1 MENIFISLLNTSI
14 TAGYLVIAVMLLR
27 PILKKAPKYIRCI
40 LWSLVG
46 LRLILPFSLESV
58 LSLIPSAEPI
68 PPEIVTSPAPTIH
81 TGITFVNSTVNPI
94 ISQSMAPVPGDSVN
108 PMQVVM
114 AVAWNVWLL
123 GVIAMVI
130 YSLVSFFLL
139 KRKLR
144 EAIKDSG
151 NVWLCDQVST
161 PFLLGLFRPRI
172 YLPSDLKEEDKT
184 YVLAHENAHI
194 RRKDH
199 WWKPLGFL
207 LLTVYW
213 FNPLMWVAY
222 IFLCRDIEF
231 ACDEKVI
238 KELGTD
244 CKCAYSEAL
253 IHCSVPRKMIS
264 ACPVAFGED
273 GVKGRIKSVLNY
285 KKPAFWII
293 LIAIV
298 LCIVV
303 AVCFLTNPLSNHS
316 LAGKYE
322 TGKCLYSNVVSK
334 EKETETNSVIFDIHA
349 NGKVYRES
357 TAAKTEY
364 LGTRIPS
371 DYTETDLNSQLSAQ
385 SAGTKIWLG
394 RMKSTYEILN
404 ASGQREYVFFQKANG
419 NLVLVSFFSNGDIM
433 NVFKLKKSGDCQRV
447 NFSHD
452 YYLQATVLEVYTDS
466 LLVHPLNGDA
476 LEISDRI
483 IVKIP
488 EFTSETFQEGDWV
501 QIGYDGMVQELYP
514 AVIPNVYYITN
525 LNFLSSYI
533 GPSEFQSSY
542 DELLEKTEFDIDEDG
557 IIEQCIVSPGP
568 TSGLHTFVF
577 SVYENGILE
586 YQSIFNTQW
595 FDYAFHTLEDGSTVL
610 TGKSQSD
617 DDPVYSIRIEGSSI
631 VLSDNTEKA
640 AYWGGSNETTLS
652 GIRQNYPHFLG
663 LNTFK
668 GLEVY
673 VWKNGGW
680 RCGVRSGTNRNATQ
694 EELWAFGEGAALDEM
709 ALILSTYGIT
719 QDDVFILYSY
729 DPAFSGAYSNVPTT
743 EQQAYIEDTLFA
755 YLPRSV
761 IPEPT
766 IEYEPES
773 LQNSKTLKNG
783 FYSLSDSG
791 KDFFATPYIH
801 INTAKKTA
809 NIGGSPLMSYSE
821 SGRYFIIF
829 DRLIIKTQNT
839 IYTFQLQGKDTLML
853 VSDSGFEKSPIPAS
867 GTYVFYNEYP

>member
-1 MENIFISLLNTSI
+1 MMENIFISLLNTSI

-27 PILKKAPKYIRCI
+27 PLLKKAPKYIRCI
-40 LWSLVG
+40 LWGLVG

-151 NVWLCDQVST
+151 DVWLCDRVST

-172 YLPSDLKEEDKT
+172 YLPSDLKEGDKT

-293 LIAIV
+293 VVGIIVCIA
-298 LCIVV
+298 V
-303 AVCFLTNPLSNHS
+303 AVCFLTNPPNK
-316 LAGKYE
+316 GQE
-322 TGKCLYSNVVSK
+322 
-334 EKETETNSVIFDIHA
+334 
-349 NGKVYRES
+349 
-357 TAAKTEY
+357 
-364 LGTRIPS
+364 IPEEPDVT
-371 DYTETDLNSQLSAQ
+371 DYHF
-385 SAGTKIWLG
+385 
-394 RMKSTYEILN
+394 R
-404 ASGQREYVFFQKANG
+404 
-419 NLVLVSFFSNGDIM
+419 
-433 NVFKLKKSGDCQRV
+433 
-447 NFSHD
+447 
-452 YYLQATVLEVYTDS
+452 ATVLEVYDNS
-466 LLVHPLNGDA
+466 LLVKPLDEVGIRIADK
-476 LEISDRI
+476 I
-483 IVKIP
+483 IVSIP
-488 EFTSETFQEGDWV
+488 KDSTNSFAVDDWIQV
-501 QIGYDGMVQELYP
+501 HFDGMVQELYP
-514 AVIPNVYYITN
+514 PILPNVSTIWN
-525 LNFLSSYI
+525 LTPLQSTVS
-533 GPSEFQSSY
+533 PSEEQFNFGAIDQAV
-542 DELLEKTEFDIDEDG
+542 FDIDGD
-557 IIEQCIVSPGP
+557 
-568 TSGLHTFVF
+568 
-577 SVYENGILE
+577 GILE
-586 YQSIFNTQW
+586 RCVLTYGPTYGLFSFVFTAYQDNIPEYRNIFITDHGSLSFQILDTGKTVLRSVPNIENAAEQI
-595 FDYAFHTLEDGSTVL
+595 FDISVQNGTVILSSDTNNIGYWGNAIDFYGST
-610 TGKSQSD
+610 
-617 DDPVYSIRIEGSSI
+617 
-631 VLSDNTEKA
+631 LSDIQK
-640 AYWGGSNETTLS
+640 
-652 GIRQNYPHFLG
+652 QYPHFLG
-663 LNTFK
+663 LSRFK

-673 VWKNGGW
+673 VWKNGDW
-680 RCGVRSGTNRNATQ
+680 RCGVRSGTNRNAEL
-694 EELWAFGEGAALDEM
+694 EELWAFGEGTTLQEM

-729 DPAFSGAYSNVPTT
+729 DPAFSGAYPNVPTT

-783 FYSLSDSG
+783 FYSLSGSG

-801 INTAKKTA
+801 INTEKKTA

-829 DRLIIKTQNT
+829 DRLIMKTQNT
-839 IYTFQLQGKDTLML
+839 IYTFQLQGKDTLIL

-867 GTYVFYNEYP
+867 GTYVFCGEYP